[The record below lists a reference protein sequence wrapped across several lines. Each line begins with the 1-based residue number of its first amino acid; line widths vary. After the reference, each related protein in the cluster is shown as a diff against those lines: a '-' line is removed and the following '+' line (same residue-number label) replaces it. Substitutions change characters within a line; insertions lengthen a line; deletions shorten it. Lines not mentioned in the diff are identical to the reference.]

1 MSYADVDLAPHL
13 GELIELLEGSDMAAL
28 DLHAR
33 LRPNL
38 RMQWP
43 STAEALEAALAGL
56 DFTGAAGH
64 CRALLREVP
73 VTPSVPSQGQE
84 IAA

>member
-1 MSYADVDLAPHL
+1 
-13 GELIELLEGSDMAAL
+13 MAAL

-43 STAEALEAALAGL
+43 SAAESLEAALAGL
-56 DFTGAAGH
+56 DFSGAAGH

-73 VTPSVPSQGQE
+73 VTPSRGQE